1 LPGHLDLL
9 GKHQIAA
16 VRTLQPARRG
26 WSLATTATQPTPHRY
41 GVMQM
46 PAVDV
51 EQDGLRG
58 ARVAIRKAAA
68 RGETAVIRIGT
79 AAIASG
85 AIPISTVERLAQA
98 ATQLVRQGRLQLQTL
113 TATANSL
120 ARRRQMSPAQS
131 ILRAA

>member
-1 LPGHLDLL
+1 
-9 GKHQIAA
+9 
-16 VRTLQPARRG
+16 
-26 WSLATTATQPTPHRY
+26 
-41 GVMQM
+41 MQM